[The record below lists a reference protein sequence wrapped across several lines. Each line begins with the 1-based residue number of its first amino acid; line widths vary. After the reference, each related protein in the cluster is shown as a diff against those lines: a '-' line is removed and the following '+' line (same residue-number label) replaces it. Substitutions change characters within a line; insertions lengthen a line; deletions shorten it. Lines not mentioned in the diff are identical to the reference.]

1 MGQNAQMYGWR
12 GFQPD
17 WPSKTVN
24 LVNKVRHRYSV
35 RSHICATHPVSEM
48 KRVLITLSIGLAG
61 LGIASSC
68 LAEGTVAGTDIDNT
82 AAVSYE
88 VGGTPQTTTSNT
100 LTLTVAEVLDVDV
113 TLLSDPR
120 SVPSGTG
127 PHALLFVVTNTGN
140 GTEPFTLRINNAV
153 SGDDFDPDASTP
165 AAIYFDS
172 DGSGDFSAGDT
183 AYVPGDN
190 DPVLAPDAAVDILL
204 VNDIPADLADGAIGL
219 SELSATAAT
228 GSGDPGDLFPG
239 DGDDSVDAVVGTSGA
254 NDAITGQ
261 YVISDIELAVIK
273 SATVLDPFGGSSPV
287 PGATITYRI
296 VITPSGSETAVN
308 TVFTDAIPAN
318 TTYTPDSI
326 SLNSGTLTDD
336 DTDSDAGAYTT
347 TPAPEIAVDLGDL
360 TEASGAQTIEF
371 RVTID

>member
-1 MGQNAQMYGWR
+1 
-12 GFQPD
+12 
-17 WPSKTVN
+17 
-24 LVNKVRHRYSV
+24 
-35 RSHICATHPVSEM
+35 M
-48 KRVLITLSIGLAG
+48 KRKLTTLSIGLIG
-61 LGIASSC
+61 LGIGPLC
-68 LAEGTVAGTDIDNT
+68 MAEGTVAGTDIDNT

-113 TLLSDPR
+113 TLLSGPV

-127 PHALLFVVTNTGN
+127 PHGLLFVVTNTGN
-140 GTEPFTLRINNAV
+140 GTEEFSLAINNAV
-153 SGDDFDPDASTP
+153 SGDDFDPDAAAP
-165 AAIYFDS
+165 AAIYFDT

-190 DPVLAPDAAVDILL
+190 DPVLAPDASVDVLL

-219 SELSATAAT
+219 SELGAVAAT

-239 DGDDSVDAVVGTSGA
+239 DGDDGVDAVVGTSGA
-254 NDAITGQ
+254 NDVIAGQ
-261 YVISDIELAVIK
+261 YVISDIELAVVK
-273 SATVLDPFGGSSPV
+273 SATVLDPFGGSSPM

-296 VITPSGSETAVN
+296 VITPTGSETAVN
-308 TVFTDAIPAN
+308 TVITDPIPAN
-318 TTYTPDSI
+318 TTYSSESI
-326 SLNSGTLTDD
+326 SLNGGALTDD
-336 DTDSDAGAYTT
+336 DTDTDAGAYTT

-371 RVTID
+371 TVTID

>member
-1 MGQNAQMYGWR
+1 MFCKITDLFTA
-12 GFQPD
+12 
-17 WPSKTVN
+17 
-24 LVNKVRHRYSV
+24 
-35 RSHICATHPVSEM
+35 PVSDM
-48 KRVLITLSIGLAG
+48 NRKLTTLSIALVG
-61 LGIASSC
+61 LGVAPLC
-68 LAEGTVAGTDIDNT
+68 VAEGTIAGTDISNT

-88 VGGTPQTTTSNT
+88 VSGTPQTTTTNT

-127 PHALLFVVTNTGN
+127 PHGLLFVVTNTGN
-140 GTEPFTLRINNAV
+140 GTEGFTLAINNAV

-165 AAIYFDS
+165 AAIYFDT

-190 DPVLAPDAAVDILL
+190 DPVLAPDASVDVLL
-204 VNDIPADLADGAIGL
+204 VNDIPADLAEGAIGL
-219 SELSATAAT
+219 SELSAIAST

-239 DGDDSVDAVVGTSGA
+239 DGDGGIDAVVGTSGA
-254 NDAITGQ
+254 NDAIAGQ
-261 YVISDIELAVIK
+261 YLISDIELAVVK
-273 SATVLDPFGGSSPV
+273 SATVLDPFGGSSPM

-308 TVFTDAIPAN
+308 TVITDPIPAN
-318 TTYTPDSI
+318 TTYSSESI
-326 SLNSGTLTDD
+326 SLNGGALTDD
-336 DTDSDAGAYTT
+336 DTDADAGAYTT
-347 TPAPEIAVDLGDL
+347 TPAQEIAVDLGDL

-371 RVTID
+371 TVTID